1 MSFPLLCQMSIRRIS
16 QRARDEKTRKLL
28 SRIIRVDQAGELG
41 ADRIYAGQIAV
52 LGKTSVGPI
61 IQEMK
66 EQEQEHL
73 ETFNHLIVEKRVRP
87 TALLPLWNVAGFVLG
102 AGTAMLGKEGAMA
115 CTVAVES
122 VIGEHYNS
130 QIRDLM
136 EDDPEK
142 HKDLIQKLSKF
153 RDDELHH
160 HDTGLEHDAEKA
172 PMYEALSQVIKVGCH
187 GAIWLSERI

>member
-1 MSFPLLCQMSIRRIS
+1 MSIRRIS
-16 QRARDEKTRKLL
+16 QRAKDEKTRKLL

-41 ADRIYAGQIAV
+41 ADRIYAGQLAV
-52 LGKTSVGPI
+52 LGKTPVGPI

-73 ETFNHLIVEKRVRP
+73 ETFNKLIVERRVRP
-87 TALLPLWNVAGFVLG
+87 TALLPLWNIAGFALG

-115 CTVAVES
+115 CTVAVEA

-142 HKDLIQKLSKF
+142 HKELIKKLSKF

-160 HDTGLEHDAEKA
+160 HDTGLEHDAEKVS
-172 PMYEALSQVIKVGCH
+172 YLI
-187 GAIWLSERI
+187 R

>member
-1 MSFPLLCQMSIRRIS
+1 MSIRRIS
-16 QRARDEKTRKLL
+16 QRAKDEKTRKLL

-52 LGKTSVGPI
+52 LGNTPVGPI

-73 ETFNHLIVEKRVRP
+73 ETFNKLIVEKRVRP
-87 TALLPLWNVAGFVLG
+87 TALLPLWNIAGFALG
-102 AGTAMLGKEGAMA
+102 AGTALLGKEGAMA

-142 HKDLIQKLSKF
+142 HKELIKKI
-153 RDDELHH
+153 E
-160 HDTGLEHDAEKA
+160 
-172 PMYEALSQVIKVGCH
+172 QV
-187 GAIWLSERI
+187 SR